1 MNNKQKNIFFI
12 LLFLSANMIIE
23 GQVEI
28 IAHRGASFL
37 APENTIASAI
47 LAWEKGADAVE
58 CDIWLSK
65 DNKIIVCHDA
75 STKKTTGQNHVI
87 SKTDSRILRKLDAGS
102 FKDEQFSGEK
112 LPLLIELIET
122 VPEGKELVIEIK
134 CKSEVLPFLKEEI
147 DKYQEE
153 KNFTFICF
161 DFETICET
169 KQVFPENPCYWLSGN
184 AILLKSNLDK
194 VAGAKLDGVSL
205 HFSIIN
211 EGIMEKAENLGLEVY
226 AWTVDNPEEAKKLI
240 ELGVKGITTNR
251 PGWLREQIF

>member
-122 VPEGKELVIEIK
+122 IPEGKELVIEIK